1 VLTFNPLPK
10 RDGVNPD
17 GTLRI
22 RSFPPDLVSKPY
34 ERSVMT
40 LQAVLAKLTSTDAYS
55 LFMAQEEM
63 SEQPDGG
70 DWADYEQ
77 EG

>member
-1 VLTFNPLPK
+1 ME
-10 RDGVNPD
+10 
-17 GTLRI
+17 
-22 RSFPPDLVSKPY
+22 SKPY

-40 LQAVLAKLTSTDAYS
+40 LQAVLERLTSTDAYG
-55 LFMAQEEM
+55 LFMAQEELA
-63 SEQPDGG
+63 EQPDGG